1 MSSEELVVLVDPAG
15 NAIGSAPK
23 LSTHHTHTPLH
34 LAFSCYVFHPDGRL
48 LLTQRAHDKPTFPG
62 VWSNSFCGHPAPGE
76 DVFAAVE
83 RRARQEL
90 GLELQSLELALPSF
104 RYEATSASGVLENE
118 LCPVFVAVTESEVR
132 PSESEVAAFEWV
144 PWSRC
149 RDEVLAGV
157 REVSPWC
164 ALQVRELAGRE
175 LADGRFRPASAADL
189 PPAARSA
196 AT

>member
-1 MSSEELVVLVDPAG
+1 MSSEELVVLVDSAG

-23 LSTHHTHTPLH
+23 LSTHHAHTPLH
-34 LAFSCYVFHPDGRL
+34 LAFSCYVFDPDGQL
-48 LLTQRAHDKPTFPG
+48 LVTQRAHDKPTFPG

-76 DVFAAVE
+76 DIFAAVQ

-90 GLELQSLELALPSF
+90 GLELQSLDLALPSF
-104 RYEATSASGVLENE
+104 RYQARSVSGVLENE
-118 LCPVFVAVTESEVR
+118 LCPVFIAVTDSGVR
-132 PSESEVAAFEWV
+132 PTASEVADFEWV
-144 PWSRC
+144 RWSRF

-175 LADGRFRPASAADL
+175 LAHGSFRSASVADL
-189 PPAARSA
+189 PPAARGA
-196 AT
+196 GT